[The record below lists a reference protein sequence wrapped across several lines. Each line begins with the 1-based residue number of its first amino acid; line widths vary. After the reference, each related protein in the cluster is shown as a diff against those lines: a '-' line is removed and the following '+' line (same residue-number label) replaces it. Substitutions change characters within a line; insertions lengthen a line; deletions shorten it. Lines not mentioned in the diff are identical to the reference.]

1 MLKVDSRGIDGV
13 GRADGASPLRVEQRH
28 DAPHRGV
35 LMLGTSPEMRGGVAA
50 VVAILRDCGLFER
63 EHVRYV
69 VTHVDG
75 SRWRKL
81 AQFVGAAARVLRVLL
96 SGNVSI
102 VHAHV
107 SANGSFWRKA
117 ALLWVARRF
126 GCATV
131 FHLHDGNFERYV
143 EHGFGGPLLRWCI
156 RRTIGASDVVIVLSE
171 RWAKWMRQFSPRSR
185 VHVIGNPVRL
195 PPQDQRLPA
204 VGDKP
209 AASSRVLFLGMIC
222 DAKGSFDLLRAFAIF
237 RSQTP
242 GWRLVV
248 GGNGEVERFL
258 EQAKSLGVRDDVD
271 YLGWVSGDEKNRA
284 LAAAD
289 IFVLPS
295 YGEGMPVSLL
305 EAMAYACAV
314 IATPVG
320 GVPDM
325 MTPES
330 HGLWIE
336 PGDVAGLAAALERV
350 AGSPE
355 LRASLGAAARQHV
368 LAEYA
373 AATVSEKISQAYD
386 DALLRMRAQ

>member
-1 MLKVDSRGIDGV
+1 MLEADPGGIHGGD
-13 GRADGASPLRVEQRH
+13 RAEETSPRRVKQVREASQ
-28 DAPHRGV
+28 RGV

-50 VVAILRDCGLFER
+50 VVANLRDCGLFER
-63 EHVRYV
+63 ARVRYV

-81 AQFVGAAARVLRVLL
+81 TQFVGAAIRVVRVLL
-96 SGNVSI
+96 SDNALI

-117 ALLWVARRF
+117 VLLWIARRF

-131 FHLHDGNFERYV
+131 FHLHDGNFERFA

-156 RRTIGASDVVIVLSE
+156 RRTIGSSDVVIVLSE
-171 RWAKWMRQFSPRSR
+171 RWVQWMRQFVPLNR
-185 VHVIGNPVRL
+185 VHVIGNPVRV
-195 PPQDQRLPA
+195 PPEDWRVPS
-204 VGDKP
+204 VGAAP
-209 AASSRVLFLGMIC
+209 AAGGRVLFLGMVC
-222 DAKGSFDLLRAFAIF
+222 DAKGSFDLLRAFAMF
-237 RSQTP
+237 RSRMP

-258 EQAKSLGVRDDVD
+258 EQAIALGVRDDVD
-271 YLGWVSGDEKNRA
+271 YLGWVSGVEKERA

-295 YGEGMPVSLL
+295 YSEGMPVSLL
-305 EAMAYACAV
+305 EAMAYGSAV

-325 MTPES
+325 MTPEL

-336 PGDVAGLAAALERV
+336 PGDESGLAAALERV
-350 AGSPE
+350 ASSPE
-355 LRASLGAAARQHV
+355 LKARLGTAARQHV
-368 LAEYA
+368 LAKYA
-373 AATVSEKISQAYD
+373 AATASDKICRAYD
-386 DALLRMRAQ
+386 DAWQRARAE

>member
-1 MLKVDSRGIDGV
+1 MLKADPRGIHDGD
-13 GRADGASPLRVEQRH
+13 RAEQAPPFRVEQRRG
-28 DAPHRGV
+28 AAHRGV

-63 EHVRYV
+63 ARVQYV

-81 AQFVGAAARVLRVLL
+81 AQFMGAAARVVRVLL

-117 ALLWVARRF
+117 ALLWIARRF

-143 EHGFGGPLLRWCI
+143 DHGFGGALLRGCI

-171 RWAKWMRQFSPRSR
+171 RWAQWMRQFSPQSR

-195 PPQDQRLPA
+195 PPQERRVPS
-204 VGDKP
+204 VGDTP
-209 AASSRVLFLGMIC
+209 AASGRVLFLGMIC
-222 DAKGSFDLLRAFAIF
+222 DAKGSFDLLRAFAVF
-237 RSQTP
+237 RSRMP

-258 EQAKSLGVRDDVD
+258 EQAVALGMRDDVD
-271 YLGWVSGDEKNRA
+271 YLGWVSGAEKNRA

-289 IFVLPS
+289 VFVLPS
-295 YGEGMPVSLL
+295 YSEGMPVSLL
-305 EAMAYACAV
+305 EAMAYGSAV

-325 MTPES
+325 MTPEL

-336 PGDVAGLAAALERV
+336 PGDVSGLAAALERV

-355 LRASLGAAARQHV
+355 LRARLGAAARQHV

-373 AATVSEKISQAYD
+373 AETASEKICRAYD
-386 DALLRMRAQ
+386 DAWQRMRAE

>member
-1 MLKVDSRGIDGV
+1 MLKADPHGIHGGD
-13 GRADGASPLRVEQRH
+13 RAEGTPPFRVEQRRE
-28 DAPHRGV
+28 APHHGV

-63 EHVRYV
+63 ARVQYV

-81 AQFVGAAARVLRVLL
+81 AQFMGAAARVVRVLL

-117 ALLWVARRF
+117 ALLWIARRF

-143 EHGFGGPLLRWCI
+143 DHGFGGPLLRWCI

-171 RWAKWMRQFSPRSR
+171 RWAQWMRQFSPQSR

-195 PPQDQRLPA
+195 PPEERRVPS
-204 VGDKP
+204 VGDTT
-209 AASSRVLFLGMIC
+209 AASGRVLFLGMIC
-222 DAKGSFDLLRAFAIF
+222 DAKGSFDLLRAFAVF
-237 RSQTP
+237 RSRMP

-258 EQAKSLGVRDDVD
+258 EQANALGVRDDVD
-271 YLGWVSGDEKNRA
+271 YLGWVSGAEKDRA

-289 IFVLPS
+289 VFVLPS
-295 YGEGMPVSLL
+295 YSEGMPVSLL
-305 EAMAYACAV
+305 EAMAYGSAV

-325 MTPES
+325 MTPEV

-336 PGDVAGLAAALERV
+336 PGDVSGLAAALERV
-350 AGSPE
+350 ARSPE
-355 LRASLGAAARQHV
+355 LRARLGAAARQHV

-373 AATVSEKISQAYD
+373 AATASGKICRAYD
-386 DALLRMRAQ
+386 DAWQRMRAE

>member
-1 MLKVDSRGIDGV
+1 
-13 GRADGASPLRVEQRH
+13 
-28 DAPHRGV
+28 
-35 LMLGTSPEMRGGVAA
+35 MLGTSPEMRGGVAA
-50 VVAILRDCGLFER
+50 VVEILRDCGLFER
-63 EHVRYV
+63 ARVRYV

-81 AQFVGAAARVLRVLL
+81 AQFTGAAARVVRVLL

-131 FHLHDGNFERYV
+131 FHLHDGNFARFV

-171 RWAKWMRQFSPRSR
+171 RWAQWMRQFSPESR

-195 PPQDQRLPA
+195 PPQDQHLPS
-204 VGDKP
+204 GDDKP
-209 AASSRVLFLGMIC
+209 AASGRVLFLGMIC

-237 RSQTP
+237 RSRVP

-258 EQAKSLGVRDDVD
+258 EQAKSLGVSDDVD
-271 YLGWVSGDEKNRA
+271 YLGWVSGDEKDRA

-305 EAMAYACAV
+305 EAMAYGCAV

-336 PGDVAGLAAALERV
+336 PGDVAGLAASLERV
-350 AGSPE
+350 AKAPE

-373 AATVSEKISQAYD
+373 AATVCEKICQAYD
-386 DALLRMRAQ
+386 DAMLRMRAQ